1 MTLPQSGRL
10 DGGEQPQGLPDERAQ
25 RLLDVTVFIP
35 ALGIELLLVANI
47 TANVLFFTSHRGD
60 RITSRPEGFAVEIAL
75 APPTLPSHC
84 NRGFPLD
91 RADDFGHRVFRW
103 DADQH
108 VDVILPHVAFK
119 NFTPALSR
127 QVVKHRPHKLPPF
140 AIEFLLAPLGHK
152 HNEARSHISGQVSR
166 PTVCPSVASRNLLLY
181 QSLPISILYRY
192 ALG

>member
-25 RLLDVTVFIP
+25 RLLDVTVFI
-35 ALGIELLLVANI
+35 
-47 TANVLFFTSHRGD
+47 
-60 RITSRPEGFAVEIAL
+60 
-75 APPTLPSHC
+75 
-84 NRGFPLD
+84 
-91 RADDFGHRVFRW
+91 
-103 DADQH
+103 
-108 VDVILPHVAFK
+108 
-119 NFTPALSR
+119 
-127 QVVKHRPHKLPPF
+127 PPF

-192 ALG
+192 ALGRRRKDDTDVGTAARGIVE